1 MQDICI
7 YALYKYIYISM
18 QDASRALTPRT
29 KRWLGRLTPLL
40 PEAQGKQIVDAF
52 VQNAYTSV
60 DTICEDSHNV
70 EAMPALKTLK
80 AGAKIAFRKKL
91 AELVVSE
98 WLMIADYD
106 RFLQDW

>member
-1 MQDICI
+1 
-7 YALYKYIYISM
+7 
-18 QDASRALTPRT
+18 
-29 KRWLGRLTPLL
+29 
-40 PEAQGKQIVDAF
+40 
-52 VQNAYTSV
+52 
-60 DTICEDSHNV
+60 
-70 EAMPALKTLK
+70 MPALKTLK